1 MAPVGRY
8 SKTGGSCWG
17 WGLPKKYLPKTLK
30 WPKMTYKLLSI
41 CCFVLLERNFLW
53 MCGSWKV
60 IVVPGSG
67 IVGSAELR
75 KCEHENKRGGNW
87 GEEGWWSLSFP
98 SFFLFFLPRQLF
110 ACLSLSRLP
119 HYLRA
124 WNRLKGKRSQRL
136 QLSLKVSL
144 KLNWNFQRDGGE
156 GWGFKRKET
165 CGRGTD
171 WYYWSSTILQ
181 DLLLDTLIWLLSWL
195 LFFVALFL
203 GLSLEGLS
211 ALERHTCN
219 SVI

>member
-1 MAPVGRY
+1 MGAA
-8 SKTGGSCWG
+8 
-17 WGLPKKYLPKTLK
+17 KKILAKDLK
-30 WPKMTYKLLSI
+30 KWLI
-41 CCFVLLERNFLW
+41 NFCQFVVLFSLKGTF
-53 MCGSWKV
+53 CKC
-60 IVVPGSG
+60 
-67 IVGSAELR
+67 VGSAELS
-75 KCEHENKRGGNW
+75 KYEHENKRGGNW

-156 GWGFKRKET
+156 GWGFKQKET